1 MSFFGLFGDDK
12 KKKVEAEQPK
22 KRKLSALER
31 LEEQRRLMG
40 QSWTNPFDK
49 DRAIRRI
56 FPRQGVGGIGV
67 RVKRPKVSRVSAAI
81 QDGESWSPDP
91 YSVSAMDADE
101 NGGGSRADSL
111 RAQDRVERDAFYNPL
126 AMYGMDEKVLQYYES
141 RVWIGYPA
149 MAHLGTHELMSG
161 ICDIPAREAIARG
174 FKIDIVDEDSEDG
187 DNNKSDDDE
196 VVRENSKKCRK
207 LLRDANRKYKISDVL
222 RQFGCNKRM
231 YGVAYVIPVFKEG
244 DEFDYSKPFNIDGI
258 RKNSFVGMK
267 VVEPIWMS
275 YEFKDSGANSP
286 ISVNFYDPEWY
297 RIANGT
303 RIHKSW
309 IIKKVYVPVSDLLKP
324 TYYFGGLS
332 LTQMCYERIYCA
344 DKVANECP
352 MLVMTKRLLIA
363 DANVQAMTNDKS
375 VAELTMQALNYFR
388 DNFSVFF
395 KNPGTQVSQI
405 DTSLEGLPQVSMM
418 EYQLAAAIAGMPV
431 TKLLKNVP
439 TGLQS
444 TGDYEMDDYHEL
456 LLDIQRD
463 YGEILDF
470 FFKIWTK
477 SEYGKSLDI
486 SVTFNELD
494 VPKRDEVIQAE
505 SQISSIMSTYLSSKV
520 VTVAEVRQ
528 IIRNQTNGLF
538 AGISAKVPDELQK
551 AIDAEQKQLEQQM
564 NPPANPMGGGLGGGE
579 GGGLGGDTGLPKEE
593 GDEPIDESG
602 EGGGTMTPEE
612 EEQMTDSALAQLQ
625 NLAKQDEGAQ
635 VVQ

>member
-1 MSFFGLFGDDK
+1 MKIFGLFGK
-12 KKKVEAEQPK
+12 GKVEEKKESPK
-22 KRKLSALER
+22 PEKGKRLSALER
-31 LEEQRRLMG
+31 LEQQRKLMS
-40 QSWTNPFDK
+40 QKWTAQFDK
-49 DRAIRRI
+49 EGAIRRI
-56 FPRQGVGGIGV
+56 FPRQGVGGVGV
-67 RVKRPKVSRVSAAI
+67 RVHRPK
-81 QDGESWSPDP
+81 
-91 YSVSAMDADE
+91 YSVAGVNGSVDGVAAMDASE
-101 NGGGSRADSL
+101 ELADSL
-111 RAQDRVERDAFYNPL
+111 RGQDRRDRDAYYNPL
-126 AMYGMDEKVLQYYES
+126 AMYGMDEKVLMYYES

-174 FKIDIVDEDSEDG
+174 FKIDIVDEDLEDG
-187 DNNKSDDDE
+187 ENSGDDE
-196 VVRENSKKCRK
+196 IARENGKKCRK
-207 LLRDANRKYKISDVL
+207 LMKAANEKFRIGDLL

-231 YGVAYVIPVFKEG
+231 YGVAYCIPVFKDG
-244 DEFDYSKPFNIDGI
+244 DDFDYTKPFNIDGI
-258 RKNSFVGMK
+258 KKGSFVGMK
-267 VVEPIWMS
+267 VIEPIWMS
-275 YEFKDSGANSP
+275 YEFKDANANSP
-286 ISVNFYDPEWY
+286 MSMNFYEPEWY
-297 RIANGT
+297 RVANGGK
-303 RIHKSW
+303 IHKSW
-309 IIKKVYVPVSDLLKP
+309 VIKKVYIPVSDLLKP

-352 MLVMTKRLLIA
+352 MLVMTKRLLVA

-470 FFKIWTK
+470 FFKIYTK
-477 SEYGKSLDI
+477 SEFGKSLDI

-494 VPKRDEVIQAE
+494 VPKKSDVIQAE
-505 SQISSIMSTYLSSKV
+505 SSISSIMATYLSSKV
-520 VTVAEVRQ
+520 LTVAEVRQ
-528 IIRNQTNGLF
+528 ILRKQNGGLF
-538 AGISAKVPDELQK
+538 TGISAKLPDELQK
-551 AIDAEQKQLEQQM
+551 AIEAEQKQMEQTLNPQM
-564 NPPANPMGGGLGGGE
+564 NPMGGGEEVGELSGQENANAPEMSDEEQNAASEETLEKVREIAEGEDNGGV
-579 GGGLGGDTGLPKEE
+579 DEE
-593 GDEPIDESG
+593 GQE
-602 EGGGTMTPEE
+602 
-612 EEQMTDSALAQLQ
+612 
-625 NLAKQDEGAQ
+625 
-635 VVQ
+635 